1 MRPFL
6 WIAKITGVRTAR
18 GIRPHGQT
26 TARAALRMLAVP
38 RLSWL
43 CLLIAA
49 TSASSFWLVGSTSA
63 VSMKVSDR
71 PTLAMFTGRWWGH
84 TRRLIVKPNGY
95 AKEHIDSGCC
105 MAAVDIGFRLSRPRG
120 TWRSGAVTA
129 TITRVRIW
137 DAQAWT
143 KPNPRPRV
151 GETRTLRLNDGL
163 LVETLTRTV
172 YCNDRTKAPS
182 KCGA

>member
-1 MRPFL
+1 MVG
-6 WIAKITGVRTAR
+6 TY
-18 GIRPHGQT
+18 
-26 TARAALRMLAVP
+26 AAP
-38 RLSWL
+38 
-43 CLLIAA
+43 
-49 TSASSFWLVGSTSA
+49 
-63 VSMKVSDR
+63 DR
-71 PTLAMFTGRWWGH
+71 QPD
-84 TRRLIVKPNGY
+84 GY

-163 LVETLTRTV
+163 LVEPLTRTV

>member
-1 MRPFL
+1 
-6 WIAKITGVRTAR
+6 
-18 GIRPHGQT
+18 
-26 TARAALRMLAVP
+26 
-38 RLSWL
+38 
-43 CLLIAA
+43 
-49 TSASSFWLVGSTSA
+49 
-63 VSMKVSDR
+63 MKVSDR

-84 TRRLIVKPNGY
+84 TRRLIVKPDGY

-163 LVETLTRTV
+163 LVEPLTRTV